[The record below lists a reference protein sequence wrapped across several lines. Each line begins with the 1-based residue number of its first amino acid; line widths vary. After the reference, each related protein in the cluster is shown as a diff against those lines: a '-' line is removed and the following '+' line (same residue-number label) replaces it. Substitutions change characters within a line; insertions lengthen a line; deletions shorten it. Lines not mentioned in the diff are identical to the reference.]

1 MKSGYL
7 IREGLRSLWQ
17 NKMMTLASVAVL
29 SACLLLI
36 GAAGLLSVNL
46 NAAMQTIED
55 QNEVEIFILDSA
67 TEDQQTALANTIKN
81 DATLQNYVYVSK
93 QDALNEM
100 KQKFGED
107 NPLLE
112 GYEEDNPFPASYRVQ
127 LKDLATLKDTVA
139 VYEALEG
146 IEQINAPTDVADTLL
161 SVSNLVTTVCFVFVA
176 ILVGVSLLII
186 SNTIRLTVFNRR
198 REINI
203 MKYVGAT
210 NWFIRIPF
218 LVEGMAIGLISA
230 LIAFGLVTLGYGSVM
245 DMLAKT
251 TSPFIANLS
260 GGMVPYSG
268 LWPVVL
274 TGFIAG
280 GVGTGA
286 IGSLV
291 SMQKHLEV

>member
-1 MKSGYL
+1 MSSIAFLWRDVCIHWSGIFAAL
-7 IREGLRSLWQ
+7 G
-17 NKMMTLASVAVL
+17 AL
-29 SACLLLI
+29 SACLMLI

-46 NAAMQTIED
+46 NAAMQVIED
-55 QNEVEIFILDSA
+55 QNEVEIFILDTA
-67 TEDQQTALANTIKN
+67 TEEQQTALANAVQK
-81 DATLQNYVYVSK
+81 DESLKSYVYVSK
-93 QDALNEM
+93 QDALAEM
-100 KQKFGED
+100 KEKFGAN
-107 NPLLE
+107 NPLLD
-112 GYEEDNPFPASYRVQ
+112 GYEEDNPFPASYRIQ
-127 LKDLATLKDTVA
+127 LKELETLDDTVA
-139 VYEALEG
+139 KYAAMEG
-146 IEQINAPTDVADTLL
+146 IEQINAPTDVADTLVA
-161 SVSNLVTTVCFVFVA
+161 VSNLVTGVCFVFVA

-230 LIAFGLVTLGYGSVM
+230 LIAYGVIYAGYGAVA

-260 GGMVPYSG
+260 TGMVPFAK
-268 LWPVVL
+268 LWPIVLGGFVGGGML
-274 TGFIAG
+274 TGAF
-280 GVGTGA
+280 
-286 IGSLV
+286 GSLT

>member
-7 IREGLRSLWQ
+7 IKEGIRSLWQ

-29 SACLLLI
+29 SACLMLI

-46 NAAMQTIED
+46 NAAMQVIED
-55 QNEVEIFILDSA
+55 QNEVEIFILDTA
-67 TEDQQTALANTIKN
+67 TEDQQTALANAVKN
-81 DATLQNYVYVSK
+81 DTTLKSYVYVSK

-100 KQKFGED
+100 KDKFGAD
-107 NPLLE
+107 NPLLD
-112 GYEEDNPFPASYRVQ
+112 GYDEDNPFPASYRIQ
-127 LKDLATLKDTVA
+127 LKDLATLSQTVA
-139 VYEALEG
+139 VYEGMEG
-146 IEQINAPTDVADTLL
+146 IEQINAPTDLADTLL
-161 SVSNLVTTVCFVFVA
+161 AISNLVTGVCLVFVA
-176 ILVGVSLLII
+176 ILVAVSLLII

-218 LVEGMAIGLISA
+218 LVEGMAIGLIAA
-230 LIAFGLVTLGYGSVM
+230 LVAYGVIYFGYGAVT
-245 DMLAKT
+245 DMLSKT

-260 GGMVPYSG
+260 GGLVPFAN
-268 LWPVVL
+268 LWHIVLGGFVAGGVL
-274 TGFIAG
+274 TGAF
-280 GVGTGA
+280 
-286 IGSLV
+286 GSLT

>member
-230 LIAFGLVTLGYGSVM
+230 LIAFGLITLGYGSVM
-245 DMLAKT
+245 DMLAQT

-280 GVGTGA
+280 GMGTGA

>member
-176 ILVGVSLLII
+176 VLVGVSLLII

-245 DMLAKT
+245 DMLAQT

>member
-46 NAAMQTIED
+46 NSAMQTVED

-67 TEDQQTALANTIKN
+67 TEDQQTALATTIKN
-81 DATLQNYVYVSK
+81 DATLRNYVYVSK

-112 GYEEDNPFPASYRVQ
+112 GYEEDNPFPASYRIQ
-127 LKDLATLKDTVA
+127 LKDLATLSETVA
-139 VYEALEG
+139 VYEAMEG

-176 ILVGVSLLII
+176 VLVGVSLLII

-230 LIAFGLVTLGYGSVM
+230 LIAFGLITLGYGSVM

>member
-230 LIAFGLVTLGYGSVM
+230 LIAFGLITLGYGSVM

>member
-67 TEDQQTALANTIKN
+67 TEDQQTALATTIKN
-81 DATLQNYVYVSK
+81 DATLRNYVYVSK

>member
-55 QNEVEIFILDSA
+55 QNEVEIFILDCA

-139 VYEALEG
+139 VYEAMEG

-230 LIAFGLVTLGYGSVM
+230 LIAFGLITLGYGSVM
-245 DMLAKT
+245 DLLAQT

>member
-55 QNEVEIFILDSA
+55 QNEVEIFILDCA

-230 LIAFGLVTLGYGSVM
+230 LIAFGLITLGYGSVM
-245 DMLAKT
+245 DMLAQT

-260 GGMVPYSG
+260 SGMVPYSG

-280 GVGTGA
+280 CVGTGA

>member
-230 LIAFGLVTLGYGSVM
+230 LIAFGLITLGYGSVM
-245 DMLAKT
+245 DLLAQT

>member
-55 QNEVEIFILDSA
+55 QNEVEIFILDCA
-67 TEDQQTALANTIKN
+67 TEDQQTALATTIKN

-230 LIAFGLVTLGYGSVM
+230 LIAFGLVTWGYGAVV

-251 TSPFIANLS
+251 TSPFIATLS
-260 GGMVPYSG
+260 GGMVPYTN
-268 LWPVVL
+268 LWSIVL
-274 TGFIAG
+274 GGFIAG